1 VPERDLYDVLGVSRG
16 ATNDEVRKAYRKLAK
31 KHHPD
36 MNPGD
41 KKSEEKFKEITAA
54 HEVLGDEKKRKLY
67 DEFGADSLRTAFDEK
82 AADQYRQWR
91 QRGGRPGQEVP
102 FDLGDFSTVNVG
114 GMGDYDFGSIFG
126 DLFGGGGGGRRG
138 RRRGPPASVAG
149 SDAEAELQVDLRDAV
164 LGAERDLRIDDKT
177 LRVKIPAGVSDGS
190 KIRLSGQGGE
200 GTNGAPAG
208 DLYLVV
214 RLREHPSVRRE
225 GHDLYLD
232 LPLTVPEAATGAEV
246 VIPTFEGQVQL
257 KIPAGTQSGRQ
268 LRLRGR
274 GLPDLKGG
282 ARGDLYAVAKI
293 VLPEESEALREA
305 VKPLLDLY
313 KSDPRAG
320 ISL

>member
-1 VPERDLYDVLGVSRG
+1 MPQRDLYDVLGASRG
-16 ATNDEVRKAYRKLAK
+16 ASTDEIRKSYRKLAK
-31 KHHPD
+31 KYHPD

-41 KKSEEKFKEITAA
+41 KKAEEKFKEITAA
-54 HEVLGDEKKRKLY
+54 HEVLSDEKKRKLY
-67 DEFGADSLRTAFDEK
+67 DEFGPDALRTGFDEK

-91 QRGGRPGQEVP
+91 QHGGRSGQEVP
-102 FDLGDFSTVNVG
+102 FDLGDFSTVHVG

-126 DLFGGGGGGRRG
+126 DLFGGGGGRRG
-138 RRRGPPASVAG
+138 RRRGPSVPTPRT
-149 SDAEAELQVDLRDAV
+149 DAEAELLVDLRDAV

-177 LRVKIPAGVSDGS
+177 LRVKIPPGVSDGS
-190 KIRLSGQGGE
+190 RIRLAGQGGD
-200 GTNGAPAG
+200 GTSGAPPG

-225 GHDLYLD
+225 GRDLYLD

-282 ARGDLYAVAKI
+282 PRGDLYAVAKI
-293 VLPEESEALREA
+293 VLPEESDALREA
-305 VKPLLDLY
+305 VKPLQDLY
-313 KSDPRAG
+313 KTDPRAG